1 MRADTQPCQPTLG
14 FPQGET
20 AIDQHVGV
28 VARDQCAIPSATA
41 SQNRETH
48 LTEVVLNDTQYAASD
63 VSRRDGVDVL
73 LDSNLHVVTHLHQ
86 TDLITLGTGFDLFLG
101 WRTAKQATEE
111 ARLVFR
117 LARLLRQVDVVQA
130 GAAVDVLDAPVTLVQ
145 RTTNAGPCTVQVV
158 THVEH
163 RVAAAVFG
171 QGYAAGGVVVTGCN
185 QGYRTAL
192 GGAAAH
198 AGQHVVSQLGVQAQ
212 VGGTRREIDV
222 SRATGRTPDA
232 DDIDFTGIAL
242 HTWLDAHTHA
252 SFGIGGNTA
261 CSQTL
266 GDGRGK
272 LVQTLPGSA
281 ELTGLRAIDSDTE
294 TVVLEVLV
302 SHRPDFSRRTLSQDP
317 VGITVFLQAEIARFG
332 NHRQWLRTRYNVFA
346 LDGFIGHVARDRQQ
360 WVKAL
365 AFLDASRQLHR
376 CYLPGLQVIAA
387 AVTEVAIRAPDP
399 TATAGAGDNQG
410 KCGKSGQS
418 LHCVILPQLNQYA
431 GLAQGL
437 PQRFVAG
444 FAEPGERQTD
454 TVRHQAH
461 FMQSPFH
468 GDGVGFDEQGL
479 VQRHQFFVDGTGR
492 DGIATDRSSAQ
503 VAHGAWRDVRGHGNI
518 ALAAQQNQFDGR
530 CIITGIHQE
539 IAAHAC
545 QDVLGALQVTGC
557 FLDGDDVRH
566 PGQAHDGI
574 CQHVASRT
582 AWHVVE
588 DLRNVHGFGDGLD
601 VLIQPFL
608 RRLVVVR
615 RDQQT
620 CVRASA
626 LGVVRQFD
634 RFARR
639 IGARARDD
647 RDTPCNLSD
656 HTTND
661 FDVFVHVER
670 GRLTCSADGNNGV
683 GALLQVEVHQFAQAV
698 PVETTLCIHGCDQC
712 HHTARNHATAPAG
725 KREP

>member
-461 FMQSPFH
+461 LMQRPFH
-468 GDGVGFDEQGL
+468 GDRVGFDKQGFVERCQL
-479 VQRHQFFVDGTGR
+479 FVDRPGLDRITGNGCGT
-492 DGIATDRSSAQ
+492 Q
-503 VAHGAWRDVRGHGNI
+503 LAHGARCDVCSHRDV
-518 ALAAQQNQFDGR
+518 AFTAQQDQFNGSGVV
-530 CIITGIHQE
+530 TGVHQE
-539 IAAHAC
+539 VAADAG
-545 QDVLGALQVTGC
+545 QDVLGALQVTGG
-557 FLDGDDVRH
+557 FLDTDDVRH
-566 PGQAHDGI
+566 GGQANHGLGL
-574 CQHVASRT
+574 HVAGG
-582 AWHVVE
+582 AAGHVVE
-588 DLRNVHGFGDGLD
+588 DLRDVDSFGNSAE
-601 VLIQPFL
+601 VQVQAFL
-608 RRLVVVR
+608 GRLVVVR
-615 RDQQT
+615 GHQQ
-620 CVRASA
+620 AA
-626 LGVVRQFD
+626 IGAGFLGVAGQFD
-634 RFARR
+634 RFAGR
-639 IGARARDD
+639 IGARAGDD
-647 RDTPCNLSD
+647 SNTPCYALD
-656 HTTND
+656 HELD
-661 FDVFVHVER
+661 HFDVFFHIKCGRFTR
-670 GRLTCSADGNNGV
+670 GADRHNGV

-698 PVETTLCIHGCDQC
+698 PVEITLCIHGCDQC